1 MILGLHHVT
10 AIGGDPQ
17 ENFNFYS
24 GFLGMRLVK
33 RTVNFDDPGTYHLYN
48 GDAHGSPGSLVTF
61 FAWPNSYRGRA
72 GTGQPTTISLV
83 VPKGSLGAWIHRA
96 NDAGVSMSERMTR
109 FEEEYVT
116 LEDPDGIE
124 VELVASGS
132 DNEAPAVER
141 LHSVTL
147 SEEGYERTAAMLT
160 GLLGYRLRAETGNRF
175 RYEIAGGGPS
185 TYLDVVCAP
194 DLRRGGMGSGTIH
207 HVAVRTPDDAAQAE
221 WRKKVVAAGLNVSP
235 VMDRQYFRS
244 IYFREPGGVLFE
256 IATDPPGF
264 ATDEDLAHL
273 GEALKLPP
281 WLEPVRGQIE
291 RRLPALETA

>member
-33 RTVNFDDPGTYHLYN
+33 RTVNFDDPGTYHLYY